1 MGRDEGKIAAVTLRR
16 LREIQ
21 RIKSQRGSYSL
32 GPRPQDG
39 GEGLKMGERF
49 WIRTRIEQTVRVYG
63 FTFEDFLL
71 CREGKSE
78 QIKKKILSQKRKDCS
93 LWKRSPISQ

>member
-1 MGRDEGKIAAVTLRR
+1 MENEGKIAAVTLRR
-16 LREIQ
+16 LREI
-21 RIKSQRGSYSL
+21 RGLNRKEAAILLNL
-32 GPRPQDG
+32 GHKTVEKFENGRTILD
-39 GEGLKMGERF
+39 
-49 WIRTRIEQTVRVYG
+49 RTRIEQTVRVYG

-78 QIKKKILSQKRKDCS
+78 TNQKEILSQKRKDCS